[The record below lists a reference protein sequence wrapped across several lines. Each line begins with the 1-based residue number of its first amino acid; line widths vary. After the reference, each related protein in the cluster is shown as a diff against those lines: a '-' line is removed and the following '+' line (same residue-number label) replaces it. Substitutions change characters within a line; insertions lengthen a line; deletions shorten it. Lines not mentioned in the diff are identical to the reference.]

1 MSKTKENTD
10 VVMEEPVKVQK
21 PSQPKKTSVE
31 KNDWEIKDRH
41 YFLLGDKEPLTF
53 TLKSRHTEKYP
64 LLYFDPVKK
73 EQRAL
78 RYATNQSSPFAD
90 EQKGEVTL
98 KHIMFKDGSL
108 YVPQEHQA
116 LQKLLSLYHP
126 DLNGRYA
133 ELKPQAVAQN
143 ELVDLQ
149 LEIMALNAARD
160 MEIEQIEAIM
170 RVEIG
175 SSVSELS
182 SKELKRDILLFA
194 KKNPKLFIDLAK
206 DDNVML
212 RNFGIKATEVGIIQL
227 SQDQRSF
234 TFGSNK
240 RKLMTVPFD
249 ENPYSALAT
258 WFKTDEGVEVYKT
271 IEKKIS

>member
-1 MSKTKENTD
+1 MSKTKEK
-10 VVMEEPVKVQK
+10 EPKAK
-21 PSQPKKTSVE
+21 ST
-31 KNDWEIKDRH
+31 WEIKDRN
-41 YFLLGDKEPLTF
+41 YFLTGDKEPLTY

-64 LLYFDPVKK
+64 LLYFDPQSNT
-73 EQRAL
+73 QRAL
-78 RYATNQSSPFAD
+78 RYATNQNSPFVD

-108 YVPQEHQA
+108 FVPKEQQA

-133 ELKPQAVAQN
+133 ELKPQAIAQD

-149 LEIMALNAARD
+149 LEIMALNAAKD
-160 MEIEQIEAIM
+160 MDVEQAEAIL

-175 SSVSELS
+175 SSVSDLS

-194 KKNPKLFIDLAK
+194 KRNAELFISLAK
-206 DDNVML
+206 DENVML
-212 RNFGIKATEVGIIQL
+212 RNFGIKATEAGIISL
-227 SQDQRSF
+227 SQDQR
-234 TFGSNK
+234 TFVYGSNK
-240 RKLMTVPFD
+240 RKLFTIPFD
-249 ENPYSALAT
+249 ENPYSALAA